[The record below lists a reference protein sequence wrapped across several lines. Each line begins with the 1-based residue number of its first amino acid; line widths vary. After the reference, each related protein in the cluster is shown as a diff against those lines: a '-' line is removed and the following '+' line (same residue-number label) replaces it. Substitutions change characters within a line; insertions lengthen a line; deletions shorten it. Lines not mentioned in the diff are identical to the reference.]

1 MKVPLLDLKAQ
12 YAGIKDDV
20 LAAVSEV
27 LESQVCILGPKV
39 EELEQRVAAVSGCRY
54 GVGVSSGTDA
64 LLAALMAL
72 EIGPGDEVITAS
84 FTFFAT
90 GGCVSRV
97 GATPVFVDIDP
108 RTYNIDPRLIERAVT
123 PRTKAIIP
131 VHLFGQMCDMDP
143 IMEIAARHRLYV
155 IEDAAQAIS
164 ATCKGRKA
172 GSIGTIGC
180 LSFYPT
186 KNLGGAGD
194 GGMLVTND
202 ADLNERLL
210 VMRSHG
216 SKPKYFHKVVGGNF
230 RLDPLQAAILLVK
243 LPHLEAW
250 SEGRRRNAAIYDH
263 EFAGSPVVTPWIVPS
278 AVSIYNQYVIRVNGR
293 DELIAHLTA
302 QQIGSEIYYPLPLHL
317 QECFRNLGYKEGDLP
332 EAEQAAREV
341 LALPI
346 YPELSRDQIRFVA
359 DTIVDWVS
367 GRAATGTARSISR
380 S

>member
-12 YAGIKDDV
+12 HFSIRDEV

-27 LESQVCILGPKV
+27 LDSQVCILGPKV
-39 EELEQRVAAVSGCRY
+39 EELEKRVAALSGCSY

-72 EIGPGDEVITAS
+72 EIGAGDEVITPA

-90 GGCVSRV
+90 AGCVSRT

-108 RTYNIDPRLIERAVT
+108 RTYNIDVAQIERAIT

-143 IMEIAARHRLYV
+143 IMEIAGRHNLFV

-164 ATCKGRKA
+164 ATYKGRKA
-172 GSIGTIGC
+172 GSIGTVGC

-202 ADLNERLL
+202 ADLHERLL
-210 VMRSHG
+210 VMRNHG
-216 SKPKYFHKVVGGNF
+216 AKPKYYHHVIGGNF
-230 RLDPLQAAILLVK
+230 RLDPLQAAVLLVK
-243 LPHLEAW
+243 LPHLDDW
-250 SEGRRRNAAIYDH
+250 SEARRRNAGLYNRAL
-263 EFAGSPVVTPWIVPS
+263 AGSPIGLPWISPDT
-278 AVSIYNQYVIRVNGR
+278 VSIFNQYVIRTSGR
-293 DELIAHLTA
+293 DDLLTYL
-302 QQIGSEIYYPLPLHL
+302 QTNEIGTEIYYPVPLHL
-317 QECFRNLGYKEGDLP
+317 QECFAQLGYKEGDLP
-332 EAEQAAREV
+332 ESERAAREV

-346 YPELSRDQIRFVA
+346 YPELTQEQVVFVGR
-359 DTIVDWVS
+359 TILEWASSKVS
-367 GRAATGTARSISR
+367 ELQASSTSQG
-380 S
+380 

>member
-27 LESQVCILGPKV
+27 LDSQVCILGPRV
-39 EELEQRVAAVSGCRY
+39 EELERQVAALSDCRF

-72 EIGPGDEVITAS
+72 EIGLGDEVITPS

-108 RTYNIDPRLIERAVT
+108 RTYNIDPRLVERAIT

-131 VHLFGQMCDMDP
+131 VHLFGQVCDMDP
-143 IMEIAARHRLYV
+143 IMEIARQHHLYV

-164 ATCKGRKA
+164 ATYKGRKA
-172 GSIGTIGC
+172 GSIGTVGC

-210 VMRSHG
+210 VMRNHG
-216 SKPKYFHKVVGGNF
+216 SKPKYYHKVVGGNF

-243 LPHLEAW
+243 LPHLDTW
-250 SEGRRRNAAIYDH
+250 SGGRRRNAAIYDQG
-263 EFAGSPVVTPWIVPS
+263 FAGSPVGTPWIGPS
-278 AVSIYNQYVIRVNGR
+278 AVSIYNQYVIRVEGR
-293 DELIAHLTA
+293 DELVAHLNA

-317 QECFRNLGYKEGDLP
+317 QECFRNLGYKEGDLR
-332 EAEQAAREV
+332 ESERAAREV
-341 LALPI
+341 LALPV
-346 YPELSRDQIRFVA
+346 YPELSPDQIKFVSR
-359 DTIVDWVS
+359 TILDWASNRSES
-367 GRAATGTARSISR
+367 GRATSFSR
-380 S
+380 A

>member
-12 YAGIKDDV
+12 YAGIKDEV

-39 EELEQRVAAVSGCRY
+39 EELEQGVAALSDCRH

-72 EIGPGDEVITAS
+72 EIGAGDEVIVPS

-90 GGCVSRV
+90 AGCVTRV

-108 RTYNIDPRLIERAVT
+108 RTYNIDPQLLDQAIT
-123 PRTKAIIP
+123 PRTKAVIP
-131 VHLFGQMCDMDP
+131 VHLFGQMCEMDP
-143 IMEIAARHRLYV
+143 IMEIARRHNLFV

-164 ATCKGRKA
+164 STYKGRRA
-172 GSIGTIGC
+172 GSIGTVGC

-202 ADLNERLL
+202 AALNERLL

-216 SKPKYFHKVVGGNF
+216 SKPKYYHRVVGGNF

-250 SEGRRRNAAIYDH
+250 SEARRRNAAIYDA
-263 EFAGSPVVTPWIVPS
+263 EFAGSAIGTPWIGPD
-278 AVSIYNQYVIRVNGR
+278 ARSIYNQYVIRVRGR
-293 DELIAHLTA
+293 DGLISHLHGE
-302 QQIGSEIYYPLPLHL
+302 QIGSEIYYPLPLHL

-332 EAEQAAREV
+332 ESEQVAREV

-346 YPELSRDQIRFVA
+346 YPELSREQIGFVTR
-359 DTIVDWVS
+359 TILDWVS
-367 GRAATGTARSISR
+367 RRSATDREGSLSRA
-380 S
+380 